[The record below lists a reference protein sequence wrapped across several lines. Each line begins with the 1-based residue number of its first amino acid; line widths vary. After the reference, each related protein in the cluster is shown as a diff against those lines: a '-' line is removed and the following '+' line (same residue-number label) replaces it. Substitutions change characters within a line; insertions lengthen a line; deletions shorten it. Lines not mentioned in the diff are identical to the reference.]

1 MSRDVEAVIATVAHE
16 LRAPLASIRAAAE
29 ILRDNPQID
38 APERNRFLAVVV
50 QESERL
56 SRLIGQLLDL
66 SRLDAGLPDWEP
78 TRVDLKSIAL
88 YALEA
93 MAPMFSA
100 RGITLTS
107 LLPDGVPCV
116 TADHDR
122 LVQVLI
128 NLLSNAAKFAPAGD
142 GRVVVELQQRP
153 GGVLLQVVDNG
164 PGIPQEDLQ
173 AILERRPGQGMTG
186 TGAGLGLP
194 ISRRIIERCGGR
206 LTVESEPGR
215 GTRFAFELPAA
226 HPAEGS

>member
-29 ILRDNPQID
+29 ILRDHPQIE
-38 APERNRFLAVVV
+38 AAERNRFLAVVV

-78 TRVDLKSIAL
+78 VQVDLKSIVL

-93 MAPMFSA
+93 MAPLFAA

-107 LLPDGVPCV
+107 LLPDGMPSVM
-116 TADHDR
+116 ADHDR

-128 NLLSNAAKFAPAGD
+128 NLLSNAAKFAPPGD
-142 GRVVVELQQRP
+142 GHVVVEIHQRP
-153 GGVLLQVVDNG
+153 RGVFLQVADNG
-164 PGIPQEDLQ
+164 PGIPQEELQ
-173 AILERRPGQGMTG
+173 AILDRRPGQGATG
-186 TGAGLGLP
+186 TGTGLGLP
-194 ISRRIIERCGGR
+194 ISQRIIERCGGR
-206 LTVESEPGR
+206 LTVDSEPGR
-215 GTRFAFELPAA
+215 GTRFAFELPAV
-226 HPAEGS
+226 PAAGPG